1 MYLSLNLALFLTTP
15 LSIDLVRF
23 QVWSNGRLHNVRHR
37 VRCVAPVP
45 RISIAMFL
53 LGPKDGRV
61 SAPEAFV
68 DADRPRRY
76 KEFNYD
82 DLRRLRQSTGE
93 HAGEALARL
102 EV

>member
-1 MYLSLNLALFLTTP
+1 M
-15 LSIDLVRF
+15 RF
-23 QVWSNGRLHNVRHR
+23 QVWSNGRLHNVKHR

-61 SAPEAFV
+61 SAPEPFV
-68 DADRPRRY
+68 DADHPRRY
-76 KEFNYD
+76 KEISYGD
-82 DLRRLRQSTGE
+82 YRALPLSTGE

-102 EV
+102 EA